1 MSSAYISSLCL
12 FPFPPLLCAPA
23 EPQFP
28 SALNATS
35 VSLLALPRMTDRHR
49 LNLSMCIT
57 LCASPPPPPLPIVFR
72 WVMETREL
80 TVVAGSFVG
89 FQLLFSVASPPLSS
103 AITPGYGR
111 LPPTKLTEW
120 NSRYVTGNAAR
131 QQAFSFHLSY
141 LVFLQQRC
149 AIVPLLVVMPAHFK
163 RKGNRLCCITS
174 RIGCNACGKKIM
186 VDDHWWIFCS
196 EDSNFIIWDC
206 NFQWMWVNYLFIF
219 FGRKA
224 WNWFWTEHQYL
235 VGGKWGI
242 AGDFF
247 HFFPPF

>member
-57 LCASPPPPPLPIVFR
+57 LCASPPPPPLLPIVFR

-120 NSRYVTGNAAR
+120 NSRYVTGK
-131 QQAFSFHLSY
+131 
-141 LVFLQQRC
+141 RC
-149 AIVPLLVVMPAHFK
+149 SSTGL
-163 RKGNRLCCITS
+163 
-174 RIGCNACGKKIM
+174 
-186 VDDHWWIFCS
+186 
-196 EDSNFIIWDC
+196 
-206 NFQWMWVNYLFIF
+206 
-219 FGRKA
+219 
-224 WNWFWTEHQYL
+224 
-235 VGGKWGI
+235 
-242 AGDFF
+242 
-247 HFFPPF
+247 FFPPELPCFFTAALCYSAIAGSNAGTF

>member
-1 MSSAYISSLCL
+1 MSLALDGSCL
-12 FPFPPLLCAPA
+12 QLIFLPSVSFPFLLFFVRRLNHSFPPLSMP
-23 EPQFP
+23 PQFLFWHCP
-28 SALNATS
+28 EWLTDIDWTCPC
-35 VSLLALPRMTDRHR
+35 VSLSVHP
-49 LNLSMCIT
+49 
-57 LCASPPPPPLPIVFR
+57 PPPPPLPIVFR

-219 FGRKA
+219 F
-224 WNWFWTEHQYL
+224 W
-235 VGGKWGI
+235 
-242 AGDFF
+242 
-247 HFFPPF
+247 